1 MQDAVGDLA
10 VPSSTGSGTLY
21 AWRLVNGFWG
31 LVSAALD
38 LAPTML
44 ALRDLHMVLDFQLVR
59 IRLVFWLHNVLL
71 DVALTRVCAY
81 RSTLINA
88 SIYYE
93 CAHAQFLGF
102 GLLLTS
108 LALRRWREMRFGSPW
123 LRNFLADYGV
133 CCRPKTLFPVPI
145 DAVV

>member
-1 MQDAVGDLA
+1 MPWGIWA
-10 VPSSTGSGTLY
+10 VPSSTGSGTLC

-81 RSTLINA
+81 RST
-88 SIYYE
+88 S
-93 CAHAQFLGF
+93 
-102 GLLLTS
+102 
-108 LALRRWREMRFGSPW
+108 
-123 LRNFLADYGV
+123 
-133 CCRPKTLFPVPI
+133 
-145 DAVV
+145 